1 MDFLEFHSKRK
12 IELEIPVMQ
21 NIFSLIHEIR
31 HQLFSIKNIIIFK
44 KVCLV
49 PGSPFFFLLLIAPER
64 VDSHCATHEVQPDIP
79 GPLPRYNL
87 CLIQLVVYQP
97 I

>member
-12 IELEIPVMQ
+12 VELEIPVMQ

-31 HQLFSIKNIIIFK
+31 HQLFSIKMLGTRITI
-44 KVCLV
+44 L
-49 PGSPFFFLLLIAPER
+49 FLLLIAPER

-87 CLIQLVVYQP
+87 CLV
-97 I
+97 